1 MKEKV
6 MKVVFLMTACV
17 SILAV
22 ALICL
27 FLFVNGVPAIQK
39 IGLFEFLGG
48 TTWKA
53 SSDKFGIL
61 PMILGSVYVTDRKS
75 TRLDSSHKH
84 RSRMPSSA

>member
-27 FLFVNGVPAIQK
+27 FLFVNGFRQSK
-39 IGLFEFLGG
+39 RSDCLNFLGNNMEG
-48 TTWKA
+48 
-53 SSDKFGIL
+53 FQ
-61 PMILGSVYVTDRKS
+61 R
-75 TRLDSSHKH
+75 
-84 RSRMPSSA
+84 

>member
-39 IGLFEFLGG
+39 IGLFEFLGEQHG
-48 TTWKA
+48 R
-53 SSDKFGIL
+53 L
-61 PMILGSVYVTDRKS
+61 PAISLESF
-75 TRLDSSHKH
+75 L
-84 RSRMPSSA
+84 

>member
-61 PMILGSVYVTDRKS
+61 CDGRSVGHW
-75 TRLDSSHKH
+75 SSHRYSDSCLSGKIL
-84 RSRMPSSA
+84 SEAAV